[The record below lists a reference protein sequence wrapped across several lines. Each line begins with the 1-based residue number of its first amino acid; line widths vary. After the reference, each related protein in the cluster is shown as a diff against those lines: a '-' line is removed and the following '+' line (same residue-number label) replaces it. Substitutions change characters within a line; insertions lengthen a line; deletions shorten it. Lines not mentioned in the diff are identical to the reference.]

1 MIIIELT
8 VIGVLLVI
16 IAFSFYKHL
25 KMVRARNVGNTKKH
39 HRR

>member
-16 IAFSFYKHL
+16 IALSFYKHL
-25 KMVRARNVGNTKKH
+25 KVVRARNVGNTKKY

>member
-1 MIIIELT
+1 MIIIEL
-8 VIGVLLVI
+8 VMIGVLLIV

-25 KMVRARNVGNTKKH
+25 KVVRSRNVGNTKKY